1 MQLHRLYYGPMDGE
15 GIKLY
20 TSLGIRDLVSDA
32 IIQDRYTL
40 PGNMYRTVFDS
51 QIHTTPKGPVL
62 SLSKVERVQA
72 SDGRTCYAN
81 HTIFIALSEVMGE
94 LKDFLDFNVENE
106 ALQPLKLFVEE

>member
-20 TSLGIRDLVSDA
+20 TSQGIRELVTDA

-40 PGNMYRTVFDS
+40 QGNMYRTVFDS
-51 QIHTTPKGPVL
+51 QIHTTTKGPVL
-62 SLSKVERVQA
+62 SLTKVERVQA

-81 HTIFIALSEVMGE
+81 HTIFIALSDVMGD
-94 LKDFLDFNVENE
+94 LKRYLDFEESDN
-106 ALQPLKLFVEE
+106 LQPLNLHVEE